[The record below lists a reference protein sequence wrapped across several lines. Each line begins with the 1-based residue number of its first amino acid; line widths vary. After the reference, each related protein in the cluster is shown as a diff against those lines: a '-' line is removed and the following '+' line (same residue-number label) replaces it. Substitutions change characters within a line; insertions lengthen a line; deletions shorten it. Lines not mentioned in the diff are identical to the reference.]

1 MNAPLIV
8 SLSPR
13 AGGNSDQ
20 AADVFARSLSGGFER
35 LRLCDHDVRPC
46 TGCGGCSRDGA
57 CVMGGEDAA
66 EDLFAR
72 LDLASGLVLAAPVY
86 FYHLPSQAKAWV
98 DRAQSRYMAR
108 QRGLSRPGSVRP
120 AYIVLVAGRT
130 RGENLFAG
138 IMPTLR
144 YFLDVLDFRIE
155 GFAHLRGLEDPE
167 DFLRDARAGESVRQL
182 ARSSGW

>member
-20 AADVFARSLSGGFER
+20 AADIFARSLSGGCEPLR
-35 LRLCDHDVRPC
+35 LRDHDVLPC
-46 TGCGGCSRDGA
+46 TGCGGCSRDGV

-72 LDLASGLVLAAPVY
+72 LDLASGLLLTAPVY

-144 YFLDVLDFRIE
+144 YFLDVLDFSIE
-155 GFAHLRGLEDPE
+155 GTVHLRGLEDPE
-167 DFLRDARAGESVRQL
+167 DFLRDPKAGDAVRQL
-182 ARSSGW
+182 ARGSGW